1 MYVDFRMLNSCGS
14 LYKRHDLFLNIVR
27 NLYDVAAVE
36 DVDNHIND
44 DLFIYKLDLYAL
56 VSVLQANKLRK
67 FSPGSI
73 RQSGYTL
80 YFSYS
85 GFDNAANAFFADV
98 YAAFFGLPAAIILAL
113 RYTSKLK

>member
-44 DLFIYKLDLYAL
+44 DLFIYKLYKTVRQHLL
-56 VSVLQANKLRK
+56 PLR
-67 FSPGSI
+67 PRI
-73 RQSGYTL
+73 
-80 YFSYS
+80 
-85 GFDNAANAFFADV
+85 
-98 YAAFFGLPAAIILAL
+98 
-113 RYTSKLK
+113 